1 MVEPAASLA
10 VTLADR
16 YRLERELGRGGM
28 AVVYLARDLKHDRPV
43 ALKVIRPELAGI
55 VGGERF
61 TREIR
66 LAARLQ
72 HPHIASVYDSG
83 ATEGGQLWYT
93 MPYIAGASLRARLG
107 AEGRLPIVE
116 AVRVTRE
123 AAQAL
128 EYAHHEGVI
137 HRDIKPENI
146 LLTQDG
152 TTLVAD
158 FGIAKALAVT
168 PSEGTAA
175 GTPLTQLTETG
186 LALGTPAYM
195 SPEQR
200 LGAVLDG
207 RSDVY
212 SLAATLYEMLT
223 GRLVSADGNFA
234 ALLQR
239 TSDPVP
245 WPRALREEISPA
257 LETVVRKGLQP
268 DPDQRFPSMAAFK
281 RALETA
287 VTGEATVMTPAPT
300 RPRAWPRIAAGI
312 GAIVLAAGA
321 WLGWRAHSRVPATL
335 TVAVLPLEADP
346 ADTVLTDVASTLGQ
360 DLDNILGQVPNT
372 HTVSSTVTGQMAGG
386 RITPAEAARRL
397 GADVVVTGQAARA
410 GGGYT
415 LTLAVSR
422 PARGPEVRR
431 ATFAGSLEQII
442 GRRDSLAGTVLRLAG
457 APPDAEALHAAS
469 RFGLATGNEQAYAL
483 YGRVSRE
490 NGAETQNYRSVYER
504 EFARYDSI
512 LALDPNFIEALALRG
527 VAALDMADVLHTELD
542 ASSVDAL
549 RQTSTALLRRAQAV
563 DPTHPAT
570 RWLAGHV
577 LLASGDTAEAIRN
590 LAAAATA
597 QPTAGSYMELCQVEI
612 RRTRPSAPLPASC
625 RQAAL
630 ADTLNAPLQYDIARE
645 ALLYGHYP
653 EALEGARAAARLEPA
668 EAVDRRLAA
677 RALWGMRRY
686 DEAMQ
691 ELRQAEAISPGQP
704 QTHGFMANILT
715 EMERPDEALAEA
727 RLEAD
732 SAGGETE
739 ILMDLSSTESGA
751 GHHEEAIASARGVVA
766 REPRNPLFHQE
777 LGKRLWEAGRFEA
790 GLAELAAA
798 AKLDPRRADGWIDYA
813 ARLRLAGRP
822 AEASLALDRAT
833 ALSPNTAPVLTALAA
848 QQQWTGRA
856 AEAAATFRRAAAL
869 DSLRADPWG
878 AVAYAELLA
887 GQPDSARAAAAR
899 AIATDTMTV
908 AAYRTLAVAL
918 AVAGDTAGALAASDR
933 LRRHEP
939 YNQSAM
945 ALQIWCRARAGGG
958 RLEEARAQ
966 LDSLERRMA
975 KMAPSLVP
983 RVIARAGVG
992 DTAGARQALAQSVK
1006 RRDTGWLE
1014 FSLDDPVFGAV
1025 RGSREMA
1032 EARRAFGRSA
1042 PSPQPA
1048 SRPRVEP
1055 RR

>member
-1 MVEPAASLA
+1 MVEPAAILA
-10 VTLADR
+10 ATLADR

-28 AVVYLARDLKHDRPV
+28 AVVYLARDIKHDRPV
-43 ALKVIRPELAGI
+43 ALKVIRPELAGL
-55 VGGERF
+55 VGGDRF

-93 MPYIAGASLRARLG
+93 MPYVAGASLRARLS
-107 AEGRLPIVE
+107 AEGRLPIAE
-116 AVRVTRE
+116 AVRITRE

-158 FGIAKALAVT
+158 FGIAKALAAT

-175 GTPLTQLTETG
+175 GASLAQLTETG

-200 LGAVLDG
+200 LGAALDG

-223 GRLVSADGNFA
+223 GKLAVADGNFA
-234 ALLQR
+234 VLLQR

-245 WPRALREEISPA
+245 WPRALREEMSPA

-281 RALETA
+281 RALETGA
-287 VTGEATVMTPAPT
+287 TGEATVATPLPPPVAPSAA
-300 RPRAWPRIAAGI
+300 RPVVTARRAWPMIAAGI
-312 GAIVLAAGA
+312 GAIVLAAGL
-321 WLGWRAHSRVPATL
+321 WLGWRAHARAPATL
-335 TVAVLPLEADP
+335 TYALLPLEADP
-346 ADTVLTDVASTLGQ
+346 ADTVLADVASMLGQ
-360 DLDNILGQVPNT
+360 DLDNILGHVPGT
-372 HTVSSTVTGQMAGG
+372 HTVSSAVTGQVAGG
-386 RITPAEAARRL
+386 RVTPAEVARRL
-397 GADVVVTGQAARA
+397 GADVVVTGQAGRTD
-410 GGGYT
+410 GGYT

-431 ATFAGSLEQII
+431 ATFAGSLKRII

-457 APPDAEALHAAS
+457 APPDAEALRAAS
-469 RFGLATGNEQAYAL
+469 RFALSTGNAEAYAQ
-483 YGRVSRE
+483 YARVMRE
-490 NGAETQNYRSVYER
+490 NMAETQNYRSVYER
-504 EFARYDSI
+504 EFARYDSV
-512 LALDPNFIEALALRG
+512 LALDPNFIEVLALRG
-527 VAALDMADVLHTELD
+527 VAGLDMVDVLHVEMD
-542 ASSVDAL
+542 APTMDAL
-549 RQTSTALLRRAQAV
+549 RGTSTALLRRAQAL

-577 LLASGDTAEAIRN
+577 LLASGDTAEAIRD
-590 LAAAATA
+590 LAAAASA
-597 QPTAGSYMELCQVEI
+597 SPTVGSYWELCNVEI
-612 RRTRPSAPLPASC
+612 RRTPPSAPIPASC
-625 RQAAL
+625 RQTTL
-630 ADTLNAPLQYDIARE
+630 ADTLNAVARYNVARA

-686 DEAMQ
+686 DEAIQ
-691 ELRQAEAISPGQP
+691 ELRQAEAVSPGQP
-704 QTHGFMANILT
+704 QTHGFMADILL
-715 EMERPDEALAEA
+715 EMERPEEALVQA
-727 RLEAD
+727 RLAAD
-732 SAGGETE
+732 SAAGEAG
-739 ILMDLSSTESGA
+739 ILSDLSSVQSGA
-751 GHHEEAIASARGVVA
+751 GLHEAAIATARGVVA
-766 REPRNPLFHQE
+766 REPRNPLFRQE
-777 LGKRLWEAGRFEA
+777 LGKRLWEAGQFET
-790 GLAELAAA
+790 GLAEFAAA

-813 ARLRLAGRP
+813 ARLRLAGRFE
-822 AEASLALDRAT
+822 EAAAALDRAA
-833 ALSPNTAPVLTALAA
+833 ALSPNTVPVLTALAA
-848 QQQWTGRA
+848 QQQWAGRA

-887 GQPDSARAAAAR
+887 ERSDSARAAANR

-918 AVAGDTAGALAASDR
+918 AGSGDTAGALAASDR

-945 ALQIWCRARAGGG
+945 ALQIWCGARSG
-958 RLEEARAQ
+958 RPEEARAR

-975 KMAPSLVP
+975 KVAPSLVP

-992 DTAGARQALAQSVK
+992 DTAGARQALAESVR
-1006 RRDTGWLE
+1006 RRDVGWLE
-1014 FSLDDPVFGAV
+1014 FSLDDPVLGAV
-1025 RGSREMA
+1025 RGSREMV
-1032 EARRAFGRSA
+1032 EARRVFGR
-1042 PSPQPA
+1042 
-1048 SRPRVEP
+1048 
-1055 RR
+1055 